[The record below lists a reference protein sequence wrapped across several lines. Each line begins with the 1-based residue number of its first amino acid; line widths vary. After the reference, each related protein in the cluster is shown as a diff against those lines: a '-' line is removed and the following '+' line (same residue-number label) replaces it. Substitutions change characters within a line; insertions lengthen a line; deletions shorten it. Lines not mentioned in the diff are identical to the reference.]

1 MSDNPI
7 FSETENAL
15 GRPFPTNPPAVPR
28 TPKYWTRRKKK
39 ARALTDRVWK
49 EICEQWTKKA

>member
-7 FSETENAL
+7 YDEVAKDH
-15 GRPFPTNPPAVPR
+15 PFPSQPPVLSLGL
-28 TPKYWTRRKKK
+28 KYWGRRKKK

-49 EICEQWTKKA
+49 EICDKWTLES

>member
-7 FSETENAL
+7 YDEVAKD
-15 GRPFPTNPPAVPR
+15 RPFPSQPPVLS
-28 TPKYWTRRKKK
+28 TTKKYWDRRKKK

-49 EICEQWTKKA
+49 EICEKWNRKEL